1 MYKIVKNR
9 GVIILSQYFLNIIG
23 KMQLSDYSNIHDYMQ
38 FVGNKDELVISINS
52 KNPIDSD
59 IICTMLKDN
68 NFNVAYE
75 GGNRDEE
82 YYIKAYKN

>member
-1 MYKIVKNR
+1 
-9 GVIILSQYFLNIIG
+9 
-23 KMQLSDYSNIHDYMQ
+23 MQ